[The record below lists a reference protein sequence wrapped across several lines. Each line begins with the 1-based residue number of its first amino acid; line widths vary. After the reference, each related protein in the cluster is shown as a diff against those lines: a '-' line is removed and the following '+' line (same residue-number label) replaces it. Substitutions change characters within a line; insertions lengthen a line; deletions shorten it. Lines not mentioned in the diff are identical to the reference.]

1 MKNARVVTPPTR
13 RRFIQQSALLGIGL
27 GASYSSM
34 VASCVRQPFDL
45 ILCDGLLHD
54 GRGSEPYRGDLGIR
68 GERIA
73 AIGKLDPAGAQR
85 VIDLQGN
92 AVSPGFI
99 DVHTHTDLSL
109 LVDPRGE
116 SKIRQG
122 VTLEIGGNCGD
133 SVFPLAGKEGEEAKE
148 AWRREFA
155 LEVDWRDLAGFY
167 AALERRGIGL
177 NYATLAGHGAIRK
190 AAMGG
195 ANQPPDAAGMRAM
208 ISALEAALEQG
219 ALGLSTGLEY
229 TPGSFAKTDE
239 IIALCRVVARHG
251 GLYATHMRN
260 EDLTVEEALAEA
272 LTIARE
278 SGVSLQV
285 SHLKACQQRNW
296 YKTPRLLEAIN
307 EARRQGLNVHADRYP
322 YTAYATSL
330 NMLFPLWAREGG
342 HAAFVARL
350 KEPATFARMAPFVR
364 DKIAATGSWA
374 QIMITR
380 AYLSERRELQG
391 RTVEELAAAA
401 GVDPLEYTRRL
412 LIEEAGQVGMCG
424 FSMSEEDTRMT
435 FAAPFTMVGSDGNAI
450 TPTGLLGKGT
460 PHPRYY
466 GTFPRYLGRYIRE
479 AGVLPLSE
487 AIHRITGL
495 PAAKFGIRERG
506 LLKTGYFADLAVFNP
521 ATVIDQATFAEPHQF
536 PLGVDLV
543 VVNGQIVVEKGQH
556 SGKLP
561 GRIIRR
567 V

>member
-1 MKNARVVTPPTR
+1 MKNARVLTPPTR

-27 GASYSSM
+27 SVSYSSM
-34 VASCVRQPFDL
+34 VASCAKQPFDL
-45 ILCDGLLHD
+45 LLCNGLLHD

-73 AIGKLDPAGAQR
+73 AIGKLDPARAQR

-155 LEVDWRDLAGFY
+155 LEFDWRDLAGFY

-177 NYATLAGHGAIRK
+177 NYATLAGHGAIRT
-190 AAMGG
+190 AAVGV

-307 EARRQGLNVHADRYP
+307 EARCQGLNVHADRYP

-342 HAAFVARL
+342 HAAFVTRL

-391 RTVEELAAAA
+391 RTVEELAAAT

-450 TPTGLLGKGT
+450 APTGLLGKGT

-506 LLKTGYFADLAVFNP
+506 LLKTGYFADLAVFNH
-521 ATVIDQATFAEPHQF
+521 ATVIDQATFADPHQF
-536 PLGVDLV
+536 PLGVDLI